1 MIDSVCKGI
10 GWQNS
15 RPWFSYNFVVVSPN
29 YACAELNE
37 ARAAFLPYVGTA
49 AHAGSWNLTL
59 EVKKEWK
66 QRWLGICYNK
76 CYCELCC
83 FRFRKNE
90 RLFSLA
96 MFYVASN
103 LRNLYA
109 SGHMTGHWAAWWDT
123 SNSVHV
129 NFISVHMYIT
139 ITHIQNRYKMD
150 SQNSD
155 PPILR
160 TTSRMLKRT
169 QFGQA
174 PQLEQH

>member
-1 MIDSVCKGI
+1 MLVLNSMKCEQPFFPMWALQHMLDLETWHLRSRRNESKDGLAYVTTNATVSFAVLDSVKI
-10 GWQNS
+10 
-15 RPWFSYNFVVVSPN
+15 
-29 YACAELNE
+29 E
-37 ARAAFLPYVGTA
+37 
-49 AHAGSWNLTL
+49 
-59 EVKKEWK
+59 
-66 QRWLGICYNK
+66 RW
-76 CYCELCC
+76 
-83 FRFRKNE
+83 
-90 RLFSLA
+90 FSLA

-103 LRNLYA
+103 LRNIYV

-139 ITHIQNRYKMD
+139 ITHIQNGYKMD

>member
-83 FRFRKNE
+83 FRFRKKWKII
-90 RLFSLA
+90 FS
-96 MFYVASN
+96 SN
-103 LRNLYA
+103 VLCGFKLEEPLCVRPHDWTLGGLVRHQQL
-109 SGHMTGHWAAWWDT
+109 STCKFHQRPH
-123 SNSVHV
+123 VHY
-129 NFISVHMYIT
+129 NY
-139 ITHIQNRYKMD
+139 THTKSIQN
-150 SQNSD
+150 
-155 PPILR
+155 
-160 TTSRMLKRT
+160 
-169 QFGQA
+169 G
-174 PQLEQH
+174 